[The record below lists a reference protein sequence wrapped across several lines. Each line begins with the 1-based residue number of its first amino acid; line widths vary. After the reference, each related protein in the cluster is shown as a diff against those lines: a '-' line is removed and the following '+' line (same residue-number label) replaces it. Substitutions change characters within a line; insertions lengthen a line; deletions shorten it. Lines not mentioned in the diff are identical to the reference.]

1 MHEHNIFENILRVKA
16 PAGFE
21 RDVLQLL
28 HERKTKQGKRRA
40 RTVRVSL
47 AWAFSTAVAIFAII
61 NFVIIPQRG
70 PSEFADL
77 EGDIPAY
84 FEGSMSPR
92 SMETIPIIER
102 VDYSG
107 EMRSSRREPP
117 TIYILEQCSD
127 KTNRTIK
134 Y

>member
-1 MHEHNIFENILRVKA
+1 MQEYNIFENIRRVKA
-16 PAGFE
+16 PEGFE
-21 RDVLQLL
+21 QDVLRLMR
-28 HERKTKQGKRRA
+28 ERKIKQGRSRRRA
-40 RTVRVSL
+40 LGLSL
-47 AWAFSTAVAIFAII
+47 AWAFSAAVAV
-61 NFVIIPQRG
+61 FVIVNFIVIPQRG

-77 EGDIPAY
+77 EGELPAY
-84 FEGSMSPR
+84 LEQRMPVR

-107 EMRSSRREPP
+107 EMKSSRQELP
-117 TIYILEQCSD
+117 TIYLLEQCSD